1 MYKSIKYFAIAGSVV
16 ISSVLMGTVISV
28 AVTVPIQGYE
38 NLATQ
43 RCLDSNPNG
52 NVYTS
57 ANRCTSSSTNNYQ
70 KWQIITVGSRRR
82 LKNRATSRCLDS
94 NANGTVYTNPCG
106 STNNFQKWVER
117 SYWLFSHERQAFLK
131 FANNIKAATAQSLF
145 NLAKNNLCL
154 ARPVYFP
161 ILTLLLT

>member
-94 NANGTVYTNPCG
+94 NANGTVYTNPCASGDDNNFQQWVRVASGSTTQLRNFATGRCLDSNANGTVYTNPCG

-117 SYWLFSHERQAFLK
+117 SY
-131 FANNIKAATAQSLF
+131 
-145 NLAKNNLCL
+145 
-154 ARPVYFP
+154 
-161 ILTLLLT
+161 